1 MSTLTEY
8 QTIKDAEGE
17 IQYVVIP
24 YADFLRLQRGNEPR
38 VPNEVVERV
47 VIDKQTPIR
56 AWREHL
62 GLTQAEVAERLG
74 VTQAAFAQTERPG
87 ARPRKSTLYRVAQA
101 LGIDVTQLD
110 F

>member
-1 MSTLTEY
+1 MSTPTEY
-8 QTIKDAEGE
+8 QTIKYVDGE

-24 YADFLRLQRGNEPR
+24 YADFLRLQHVNESS

-47 VIDKQTPIR
+47 VVDKQTPIR

-62 GLTQAEVAERLG
+62 GLTQAEVAGRLG
-74 VTQAAFAQTERPG
+74 VTQAAFAQTDASG
-87 ARPRKSTLYRVAQA
+87 ARLRKSTVRRVAQA